1 MINYSPLEKA
11 WFCNEW
17 RSACFIIKK
26 IAKKKGV
33 DLSKIEIVKKGS
45 EED

>member
-17 RSACFIIKK
+17 RSACFAVKK
-26 IAKKKGV
+26 GAKKKGK
-33 DLSKIEIVKKGS
+33 DLSEIEIVKKGS
-45 EED
+45 DKE

>member
-1 MINYSPLEKA
+1 MIDYSPLEKA
-11 WFCNEW
+11 WFTNEW
-17 RSACFIIKK
+17 RSACFILKK
-26 IAKKKGV
+26 IAKKKGK